1 MNKKGMEMT
10 FQTIVYAALAL
21 FMLGVLIFVFSD
33 QIGINLDFIKG
44 LTSCEGECA
53 STRQDGMNCYRDT
66 RNCPET
72 EPFCCKPW
80 DGDI

>member
-33 QIGINLDFIKG
+33 QIGINLKFLGDV
-44 LTSCEGECA
+44 TSCESQGGDCFQN
-53 STRQDGMNCYRDT
+53 RQENMNCFKGMG
-66 RNCPET
+66 CK
-72 EPFCCKPW
+72 EPASFCCIPENK
-80 DGDI
+80 